1 MKTVK
6 TFGSFKNILKQF
18 AVLVTAGLLIS
29 FFSSCEIGL
38 GAAVDTQPP
47 TISINNPP
55 VDSVIRDNFAL
66 GGIYDDDGTIKSVTA
81 TLTRPDGKGQPLEFK
96 TFTLTPDEVIKGAGT
111 WKIDINALD
120 ADGNKLIPDGTY
132 QASITIKDAAGRAT
146 VQNTTFTIDNTP
158 PVIVLQRPGT
168 DLEATLSNADTYGQ
182 VFTLEGL
189 GADDNNI
196 DHIDVMVYADKE
208 RTVLKHTVTLNNVPP
223 TINLNVAEYGDD
235 AYTAIYGNVAPSDFA
250 PAQFYCSI
258 IAYDSAKKY
267 PVNGVASADDENGNS
282 TDVYYIYENISK
294 DVLKSTKITDVY
306 KIMSGTA
313 FLDASRSV
321 TETNAIIQKLTENEK
336 KIGSFVLDPKNNPTF
351 SVAGK
356 PTLLAGANAECLKD
370 ATDYTVPN
378 DSDITIQVNV
388 GLDNSPI
395 VNDADFKVYFQKCK
409 FENGKYV
416 ADGPKIYPEINAE
429 NGKKKI
435 GSNYQFTVNVK
446 SSDGGLEVEKPYLIG
461 VDGKDENGQPILG
474 ANNGYGF
481 YLVSMA
487 SAPTLK
493 DILPSE
499 STIYVGKDGSLTITG
514 KTTLTEGKPV
524 VSIRYGEDTWASSG
538 ELTTPIEGSTY
549 AFSLTVDDATFN
561 ANNGGVSKEFALEI
575 RAANG
580 DKTSSTYKS
589 VMYDID
595 PPTVNELTV
604 SPEIKD
610 GETFVLN
617 GEVTFK
623 ALLEDAFTA
632 VKSWHYEIW
641 QGGAKK
647 YESSSY
653 TSSKVEFTYDTT
665 VLEDNTA
672 ATVKIIAE
680 DKAGNKKTEEIP
692 CFINQSTDKP
702 SFEAQDGV
710 SWYRGILNPY
720 YMKQNAKN
728 VISGSLYSKITDDDS
743 VAFVKFEVKAITPK
757 DDAALTDEQKA
768 NPLYEGYDVDND
780 QTGIEAEIK
789 SRMYIKTGRESSVT
803 HTMPSK
809 SGFYL
814 VTQTVYDKNFVCAG
828 SEPSETDESN
838 NSNKNYFVKENYVIK
853 ISGVGPQYS
862 LIQDTSYISPSKT
875 NKDLNV
881 TISIEDGEAP
891 YRIWRNDEE
900 LTLADPSSSS
910 FIDTFKVSKIISDES
925 IISVKYKVSDING
938 VTQKEIKYSKD
949 AQLPTFKNPKI
960 EPNTDEYSVY
970 KVKEEGVDYYY
981 LNNKAQTFTISGLA
995 EDNTSVDKVYL
1006 TIENTDGTGTT
1017 ITKNNESGYFSGI
1030 QFADFKQDG
1039 TVDSFWT
1046 GKATIK
1052 IKVVDIA
1059 GNESAETKLNIRFDS
1074 TEPTPEHMIDDS
1086 SKDLDVRIGDYQ
1098 NDAHETDVGG
1108 KYSFGTYGSA
1118 LTIMLRGYFPDN
1130 DGGSGINKFYYKVFR
1145 KEVKID
1151 SSKDD
1156 NTTVG
1161 NDIYFKSFDS
1171 LKAYVIANKDDT
1183 FSPIT
1188 RESRNVEYNIK
1199 PTGSPATAQNTV
1211 NRFGGS
1217 LANPDEG
1224 YTVNSKGY
1232 IQFRTSVYSNYKTTI
1247 KGFQE
1252 GRNYLVLVAEDNVG
1266 NTRLDYA
1273 TVPTPE
1279 DPNETEDY
1287 PCYSLNVDITGPT
1300 ISGTNAGTTKYVN
1313 VDSTNNDANVKVNIT
1328 GTVSDKPTSDP
1339 TGSSGIKKIVFTSDG
1354 VSNTSVTTYSTTAA
1368 PTAEDATLM
1377 NWTADI
1383 KALLPSSG
1391 TVYITAKV
1399 TDNAGFETSEPVA
1412 KIFVDK
1418 EAPEVTF
1425 GSDTPAAGKYVNK
1438 TFTINGSVNDK
1449 NGAGV
1454 DADIAPKVYW
1464 TTKASVGTV
1473 KPTGTITTA
1482 ANANAGWVLL
1492 HDAVWDE
1499 NAEGENWSYSIDSK
1513 TLKPDGTNEITDK
1526 TPIYITVS
1534 AVDKSTIGTGTGN
1547 TGYSTPRNLI
1557 VDQNSDRPVIKFSNL
1572 DITAMTNSNRI
1583 WITKEDLYAS
1593 INDDDGEVQSVEISF
1608 DGTNWS
1614 SEDAQHNPYYTPENG
1629 LAYPIPSDKDGEQII
1644 YFRVKDG
1651 AGTTFTSSLTSNA
1664 AVTTAPKLAYKTTE
1678 FGDTTDKYYS
1688 VIYAKVDLGDPAIPL
1703 AYYTTA
1709 SDETPP
1715 VADAQTLLTLLKK
1728 DDQNKLKD
1736 ELTDTAKQTWKDLS
1750 GVKTAVG
1757 GTKKYIYIFAKAKDA
1772 NGINAITAKFGE
1784 DSIAAVYTI
1793 GTDDV
1798 EATGKGKLALFKI
1811 NITSAQTKDY
1821 KLELKA
1827 TDNASRNITR
1837 TLDMN
1842 IDKQAPKVYI
1852 DSPSEN
1858 ASLYGT
1864 PGVADSNVTV
1874 RGRSDGDAEHIYMA
1888 VKKSESDTPQEEDW
1902 VEITKNSA
1910 LTWNVIFNGK
1920 KGQASQ
1926 TDYYEDRYNTWVDT
1940 LYGAGTSTNNNITE
1954 KPVCLYFYAVDTLG
1968 NTGIANPEKLPLTIF
1983 TQGDRPTV
1991 EITSPEK
1998 PKNNVLSTVGG
2009 IITITGSTT
2018 IAINSVENIW
2028 LQIDPDYSGA
2038 DDGSGF
2044 ADDWE
2049 EKLTALIN
2057 GMTEEQLGYKLEAS
2071 GNATIGNAIKAGGSK
2086 TSWNRAIN
2094 KNSEFNK
2101 KNAQNELINRTIAVR
2116 AYAVSAS
2123 GKVSSCDTVVFTL
2136 DPNAPVFGQLDGYP
2150 LKLVQYEYNDAG
2162 TGTITASRLYEAGL
2176 YLKGKWWLTGSV
2188 SDDSGIASITMD
2200 NVSVMANCS
2209 TTGDAISGK
2218 YNYLMNIPLSG
2229 EGKIESKIV
2238 ATEGAETSKTS
2249 ELPIALNFDNASPD
2263 FTSTSLNASEAT
2275 QIVQSDG
2282 VYEIRGT
2289 FNDNNGSGFERIAFY
2304 VTRDGYLTDIMIP
2317 QGLNISDNSYLLT
2330 GLTHTAN
2337 DNKDLYWKQLTQCKI
2352 QNGTEILLKT
2362 YTMQTL
2368 PSYVRRG
2375 AVCRINNIL
2384 YRINKIESNADA
2396 TYPVKVTIDSKID
2409 DVASVT
2415 VDVALAQII
2424 DNKVAEQGIT
2434 DSYDT
2439 TYDLP
2444 EHSSEEKFSN
2454 DDHDQMVERFNETS
2468 GEWTVSINSQN
2479 IKDGAITIHFVAY
2492 DKAGNVTYK
2501 SYQGVVANNAPRF
2514 AGVTFGTD
2522 VNGDGKVEGASEL
2535 KTVYTGWY
2543 NANSEFKKE
2552 GVKENGKAAN
2562 GNKITT
2568 WALPNNDRN
2577 ITVIDDTADPV
2588 MTVKGKIK
2596 IIPEIVGGNN
2606 GLGWK
2611 YKIGD
2616 GNYSNYQNLTDAGH
2630 SGTTDVRDTS
2640 TTAFEID
2647 TAELYTNSG
2656 SDGNKIFT
2664 FTISDKTGG
2673 NLGDAS
2679 NSTAD
2684 LILKMNVA
2692 LRDGTAPTAG
2702 IKPFYWNAA
2711 GDGNNSLYYSGT
2723 PATAQGHIE
2732 LPEDLPDTF
2741 IYNASANG
2749 LNDVDPKVSGI
2760 VYLEGFAKDN
2770 VVVEELYLRA
2780 TKSGDT
2786 PGAFTKVAARNRT
2799 AGNNPNYGK
2808 FQTVT
2813 NLTNDGIEFI
2823 SCTEETV
2830 VENGIDYNVVH
2841 WKVAVNSAMIA
2852 NVAATD
2858 IAVEVQAKDRGA
2870 PTVNGNTVT
2879 YAGTNQ
2885 QSSATST
2892 TQTGVSVTEGVP
2904 TFTDEVQTPYYR
2916 VDVVPYVTEVKRYSK
2931 YNTNRARSGAVS
2943 LLRGEASNLVK
2954 GFNLASETDTS
2965 IKIVQNKDG
2974 SGDAETMESVA
2985 VSGADL
2991 SFKVPTSAKTGY
3003 LHVVVNNVPALNNMN
3018 GYVDYNTET
3027 NNKSYD
3033 HNTLTDDRY
3042 VHIWRVSQQDT
3053 FTGSKNA
3060 VYPAMTSD
3068 SNGVLYASF
3077 TNYGQSKTYYTK
3089 SFIGNG
3095 TVGVS
3100 DYIGRTGNNTYNY
3113 AADDS
3118 IQTNGVATL
3127 FWGYD
3132 PPEETD
3138 IAINSNGDVS
3148 VFYAANYHGGTTTSW
3163 NGTSTENAGGIYVYD
3178 THATDTLVNNNGTS
3192 TKRAKMYRSELYTY
3206 DDELN
3211 QFRNIRITRSG
3222 NYIYLA
3228 YYDRLRGSI
3237 KTSVIN
3243 DATGSRPNTSSN
3255 GLPWITLDGDY
3266 DSIDNGGS
3274 DVTFAGGWKPFLN
3287 TNYGNGVTTRTTAT
3301 GESVAITTNTN
3312 GYPVLLYMDANTG
3325 CLRIARA
3332 SSVNPTA
3339 TSNWNVQGVFDSS
3352 DANYDTASDYMSC
3365 VVDSSGYL
3373 HIAFQNTKGQL
3384 VYAKSTNNPNDGSKY
3399 TFGSSQVLDDSGMW
3413 IDMTMNG
3420 TTPYISYLSRVN
3432 SYDGMKIAFYDT
3444 NFDGDN
3450 DGVADTF
3457 DYDGDGVIDATG
3469 GWETLTAALDAKVTN
3484 IRTCIEPNAKAADSN
3499 SYTAAIGFSP
3509 GSDYRAA
3516 FYVGQ

>member
-1 MKTVK
+1 MRFGKTNLRRL
-6 TFGSFKNILKQF
+6 TGLFTLAF
-18 AVLVTAGLLIS
+18 AGILLICT
-29 FFSSCEIGL
+29 FSSCEVGL
-38 GAAVDTQPP
+38 GSAVDTQSP
-47 TISINNPP
+47 SIEIANPP
-55 VDSVIRDNFAL
+55 VDAVIRDNFAL
-66 GGIYDDDGTIKSVTA
+66 SGKYSDDGTIVSVKADLKRVDINTNEF
-81 TLTRPDGKGQPLEFK
+81 LEF
-96 TFTLTPDEVIKGAGT
+96 TDFHLTYDEVEKGAGT
-111 WKIDINALD
+111 WSIPIDALSED
-120 ADGNKLIPDGTY
+120 KQTKLIPDGTY
-132 QASITIKDAAGRAT
+132 QAVITIKDKSSHTT

-196 DHIDVMVYADKE
+196 DHIDVTVYADKE
-208 RTVLKHTVTLNNVPP
+208 RTIKKHTVTINNIPP
-223 TINLNVAEYGDD
+223 TINLDVAQYGDD
-235 AYTAIYGNVAPSDFA
+235 VYTAIYGNVAPADFA

-267 PVNGVASADDENGNS
+267 PVDGISSADDENGNS
-282 TDVYYIYENISK
+282 TDIYYIYEDISK
-294 DVLKSTKITDVY
+294 DVLKSTKITEVY
-306 KIMSGTA
+306 HIMNGTA
-313 FLDASRSV
+313 QFNSSRSAI
-321 TETNAIIQKLTENEK
+321 ETNAIIQKLAQNQKTL
-336 KIGSFVLDPKNNPTF
+336 GSFVLDPKNNPTF

-370 ATDYTVPN
+370 ATDYTIPN

-446 SSDGGLEVEKPYLIG
+446 SSEGGLEVEKSYLIG
-461 VDGKDENGQPILG
+461 VDGKDENGQPILS

-481 YLVSMA
+481 YLVSMS

-493 DILPSE
+493 DIQPSE
-499 STIYVGKDGSLTITG
+499 STIYVGKNSSLTITG

-524 VSIRYGEDTWASSG
+524 VSIKYGDDTWDSSG

-549 AFSLTVDDATFN
+549 AFSLTVDAATFN
-561 ANNGGVSKEFALEI
+561 ANNGNASKEFALEI

-610 GETFVLN
+610 NTTYVLN

-623 ALLEDAFTA
+623 ALLEDDFTA
-632 VKSWHYEIW
+632 VKSWHYEMW
-641 QGGAKK
+641 QGGTKK

-653 TSSKVEFTYDTT
+653 ASSKVEFTYDTT
-665 VLEDNTA
+665 ALEDNTA

-710 SWYRGILNPY
+710 SWNRGILNPY

-728 VISGSLYSKITDDDS
+728 VISGSLYSKVTDDDS

-757 DDAALTDEQKA
+757 ADTEIPDAQKS
-768 NPLYEGYDVDND
+768 NPLYEGYDIDDD
-780 QTGIEAEIK
+780 QSGVGEGIN

-828 SEPSETDESN
+828 SEPTPEDEDKTVN
-838 NSNKNYFVKENYVIK
+838 GVKVNQNYFVKENYVIK

-862 LIQDTSYISPSKT
+862 LTRDTSYISPNNT
-875 NKDLNV
+875 NKDLKV
-881 TISIEDGEAP
+881 TIDIEDGEPP

-900 LTLADPSSSS
+900 LEFSNPSAST
-910 FIDTFKVSKIISDES
+910 FVDTFKVSKIISNEN

-938 VTQKEIKYSKD
+938 VTLKEIKYSKD
-949 AQLPTFKNPKI
+949 SLSPTFNNPKI
-960 EPNTDEYSVY
+960 EPNTETYTVY
-970 KVKEEGVDYYY
+970 KTKEGEGNNAIDVYF
-981 LNNKAQTFTISGLA
+981 LNNEKQTFTISGLA

-1006 TIENTDGTGTT
+1006 TIENTEGSGTD
-1017 ITKNNESGYFSGI
+1017 ITKESDTGYFNGI
-1030 QFADFKQDG
+1030 KFADFKQDG

-1059 GNESAETKLNIRFDS
+1059 GNESEETKLNIRFDS
-1074 TEPTPEHMIDDS
+1074 TEPTPEHQIDDS

-1098 NDAHETDVGG
+1098 NDAHDPDVGG

-1130 DGGSGINKFYYKVFR
+1130 EGGSGINKFYYKVFR

-1161 NDIYFKSFDS
+1161 DDIYFKSFDS

-1188 RESRNVEYNIK
+1188 KESRNVEYNIK
-1199 PTGSPATAQNTV
+1199 PTGTPATAANTV
-1211 NRFGGS
+1211 GRYGGS
-1217 LANPDEG
+1217 TVNG
-1224 YTVNSKGY
+1224 YTVNEKGY
-1232 IQFRTSVYSNYKTTI
+1232 VQFRTSVYSNYKTTI

-1273 TVPTPE
+1273 EDVPTPG
-1279 DPNETEDY
+1279 DPTQTDDY
-1287 PCYSLNVDITGPT
+1287 PCYSLNVDITTPT
-1300 ISGTNAGTTKYVN
+1300 ISGTNAGVTQYVN
-1313 VDSTNNDANVKVNIT
+1313 VDSSNTDANVKVNIT

-1354 VSNTSVTTYSTTAA
+1354 SDGTVKTYTTTPA
-1368 PTAEDATLM
+1368 PTALDSTLM

-1383 KALLPSSG
+1383 KSLLPSSG
-1391 TVYITAKV
+1391 TVIISAKV
-1399 TDNAGFETSEPVA
+1399 TDNAGFEASEPVA

-1418 EAPEVTF
+1418 EPPEVTF
-1425 GSDTPAAGKYVNK
+1425 SNATPAAESKVNK
-1438 TFTINGSVNDK
+1438 TFTIGGIVDDK
-1449 NGAGV
+1449 TGAGV
-1454 DADIAPKVYW
+1454 DASDVPTVYW

-1473 KPTGTITTA
+1473 TPTGAISPA

-1492 HDAVWDE
+1492 GKAAWDE
-1499 NAEGENWSYSIDSK
+1499 NAAGQTWNYSIDTE
-1513 TLKPDGTNEITDK
+1513 TLKPDGTSVITDK

-1534 AVDKSTIGTGTGN
+1534 AKDKSTLGTGTGN
-1547 TGYSTPRNLI
+1547 TGYAAPRKII

-1572 DITAMTNSNRI
+1572 DISAMTDSNRI

-1614 SEDAQHNPYYTPENG
+1614 SEDAQHNKYYTPENG
-1629 LAYPIPSDKDGEQII
+1629 LAYPIPSDKDGEQTI

-1651 AGTTFTSSLTSNA
+1651 AGTSFTSSLSSDA
-1664 AVTTAPKLAYKTTE
+1664 AVTTAPKLAYKNIE
-1678 FGDTTDKYYS
+1678 FGDTANKYYS

-1709 SDETPP
+1709 SDETVP
-1715 VADAQTLLTLLKK
+1715 VANANALLTLLKK
-1728 DDQNKLKD
+1728 DNQNNLTD
-1736 ELTDTAKQTWKDLS
+1736 ELTETAKQTWKDLS

-1757 GTKKYIYIFAKAKDA
+1757 GTTKYIYIFAKAKDA
-1772 NGINAITAKFGE
+1772 NGIDTITAKFGE

-1842 IDKQAPKVYI
+1842 IDKQASKVYI

-1888 VKKSESDTPQEEDW
+1888 VKKSESDSPEEEDW

-1940 LYGAGTSTNNNITE
+1940 LYGTGTSTNNNITE

-1998 PKNNVLSTVGG
+1998 PRNNALSTVGG

-2044 ADDWE
+2044 ADNWE

-2057 GMTEEQLGYKLEAS
+2057 GMTEEQLSYKLEAS

-2150 LKLVQYEYNDAG
+2150 LKLVQYANNEAG
-2162 TGTITASRLYEAGL
+2162 SGNITASRLYEAGL

-2209 TTGDAISGK
+2209 TTGAAISGK

-2229 EGKIESKIV
+2229 EGKIEPKIV

-2249 ELPIALNFDNASPD
+2249 ELPIVLNFDNASPD
-2263 FTSTSLNASEAT
+2263 FVSTSLNASEAT

-2289 FNDNNGSGFERIAFY
+2289 FNDNMGSGFERIAFY

-2317 QGLNISDNSYLLT
+2317 QGLDISDNSYLLT

-2337 DNKDLYWKQLTQCKI
+2337 DNNDLYWKSLSQCKV
-2352 QNGTEILLKT
+2352 QNGTEVLLKT

-2375 AVCRINNIL
+2375 AVCRINNII

-2396 TYPVKVTIDSKID
+2396 TYQVKLTIDSKID
-2409 DVASVT
+2409 DAASVT

-2439 TYDLP
+2439 DYDLP

-2501 SYQGVVANNAPRF
+2501 AYQGVVANNAPRF

-2522 VNGDGKVEGASEL
+2522 VNGDGVVEGASEL

-2616 GNYSNYQNLTDAGH
+2616 GNYSNYQNLTGAGH
-2630 SGTTDVRDTS
+2630 SGTTDIRDTS

-2647 TAELYTNSG
+2647 TAELYTKSG
-2656 SDGNKIFT
+2656 SDGVKIFT

-2673 NLGDAS
+2673 DLGDAS

-2741 IYNASANG
+2741 AYSATANE
-2749 LNDVDPKVSGI
+2749 LYDVDPKVSGI

-2780 TKSGDT
+2780 TKSGAAA
-2786 PGAFTKVAARNRT
+2786 GAFTKVASRDRT
-2799 AGNNPNYGK
+2799 AGTNYGK
-2808 FQTVT
+2808 FKADTT
-2813 NLTNDGIEFI
+2813 LAGDGIEFI

-2852 NVAATD
+2852 NVAVTD

-2870 PTVNGNTVT
+2870 PTVNGSTVT
-2879 YAGTNQ
+2879 YTGTNQ
-2885 QSSATST
+2885 QASATST
-2892 TQTGVSVTEGVP
+2892 EQTGISVTDGVA
-2904 TFTDEVQTPYYR
+2904 TFTDEVQTAYYR
-2916 VDVVPYVTEVKRYSK
+2916 VDVVPYVTEVKRYNK

-2965 IKIVQNKDG
+2965 IKIVPNKDG
-2974 SGDAETMESVA
+2974 SGDAKAMEEVA
-2985 VSGADL
+2985 VSGTDL

-3053 FTGSKNA
+3053 FKGSKNA
-3060 VYPAMTSD
+3060 VYPAMTSY
-3068 SNGVLYASF
+3068 NGTLYASF

-3089 SFIGNG
+3089 EFIGNG

-3100 DYIGRTGNNTYNY
+3100 EYNGVKSESSGGWFSTTTYS
-3113 AADDS
+3113 ADDS
-3118 IQTNGVATL
+3118 IQTNGVATV

-3132 PPEETD
+3132 PPEETA
-3138 IAINSNGDVS
+3138 IAVSDSGDVN
-3148 VFYAANYHGGTTTSW
+3148 VFYAANYHGGSADDW
-3163 NGTSTENAGGIYVYD
+3163 DNNAVGDAGGIYVYD
-3178 THATDTLVNNNGTS
+3178 TDAKDTLIQSNNAN
-3192 TKRAKMYRSELYTY
+3192 TKRAKIYRSELYTY

-3211 QFRNIRITRSG
+3211 QFKNLRIVRSG

-3243 DATGSRPNTSSN
+3243 DSNKPDTSTN
-3255 GLPWITLDGDY
+3255 GLPWINLD
-3266 DSIDNGGS
+3266 GGS
-3274 DVTFAGGWKPFLN
+3274 DTEDSGGGSFSFAGEWKPFVN
-3287 TNYGNGVTTRTTAT
+3287 TNYGNGVAARTSST
-3301 GESVAITTNTN
+3301 GESVAITTNTS

-3332 SSVNPTA
+3332 SSVNPTSA
-3339 TSNWNVQGVFDSS
+3339 DKWSVQGVFATTD
-3352 DANYDTASDYMSC
+3352 DNYDTASDYMSC
-3365 VVDSSGYL
+3365 IVDSQGYL

-3384 VYAKSTNNPNDGSKY
+3384 VYTKSTNNPSNGTTAY
-3399 TFGSSQVLDDSGMW
+3399 AFGSSQVLDDSGMW

-3420 TTPYISYLSRVN
+3420 NTPYISYLSRVN
-3432 SYDGMKIAFYDT
+3432 SYDGMKIAFLDP
-3444 NFDGDN
+3444 NFDANN
-3450 DGVADTF
+3450 DGEADI
-3457 DYDGDGVIDATG
+3457 GG

-3516 FYVGQ
+3516 FYVGK